1 MEIRLKLGLK
11 GYCTVTWDQK
21 LRKHDR
27 RTMSWSLKHVNLI
40 LIWLCKSD
48 LLCYGVC
55 RSCLT
60 CCLSAGIRSR
70 TSSTAS
76 MRHTWMPNHG
86 SIERWSPTRGSTAAS
101 TSSPPMVTGS
111 YIIGS
116 SLSCDSL
123 FKSKDLLSHCIR
135 EVCRC
140 LFLNICSLNQLIRF
154 KDLLFSNLASCFLIQ
169 SFHSFIPS
177 FTHSCIQKFY
187 I

>member
-40 LIWLCKSD
+40 LIWLCKS
-48 LLCYGVC
+48 
-55 RSCLT
+55 SCLT